1 MELKPS
7 CKNNIFYSLSQQFKS
22 KRRSFYLQNWQ
33 IYGLFYLKTKMGM
46 AGLIFEPQPPYF
58 ANQCNFCRCT
68 NDVTMTFWY
77 LYWFQICKK
86 PLGVSFPGSSVLW
99 FTLVHHTH
107 VLEKIRHE
115 RYSNSRENVSKG
127 GCTHNHTIVEAA
139 SIEPG
144 IAPGIWRVFLKLFFV
159 EIFDLLPADWTL
171 LGIFSKK
178 ITKMIKPH
186 VFLR

>member
-1 MELKPS
+1 MKLKPS

-46 AGLIFEPQPPYF
+46 AGLIFKPQPPYF
-58 ANQCNFCRCT
+58 ANQYNFCRCI

-99 FTLVHHTH
+99 PKQGNFQLPQFLSHILVI
-107 VLEKIRHE
+107 LG
-115 RYSNSRENVSKG
+115 NNVFFEDSQMIYV
-127 GCTHNHTIVEAA
+127 TITFWYLYWFQ
-139 SIEPG
+139 I
-144 IAPGIWRVFLKLFFV
+144 
-159 EIFDLLPADWTL
+159 
-171 LGIFSKK
+171 SKK
-178 ITKMIKPH
+178 SQKLCCPGNSVLH
-186 VFLR
+186 V

>member
-1 MELKPS
+1 MGLLWKEKFSLSKITTNLLELKPS

-46 AGLIFEPQPPYF
+46 AGLIFEPRPPYF

-99 FTLVHHTH
+99 IPHPEIGEGRNKLSPFFLFSFM
-107 VLEKIRHE
+107 
-115 RYSNSRENVSKG
+115 YSRTPRFVNWEVS
-127 GCTHNHTIVEAA
+127 H
-139 SIEPG
+139 
-144 IAPGIWRVFLKLFFV
+144 
-159 EIFDLLPADWTL
+159 
-171 LGIFSKK
+171 
-178 ITKMIKPH
+178 
-186 VFLR
+186 